1 MAKVPNPLEP
11 TKGAGTTLWVYTGTD
26 NPTKDPYLDTGF
38 TRLARIKSLEPGEI
52 TAASEDDS
60 YLDDP
65 NGDWENTTQG
75 EKSSGETSVTL
86 AWLPG
91 EEGQKDLVK
100 WFDEGLPRFYKIRY
114 PNGTLDLFK
123 GWISGLGKSIPI
135 KETMTRTVKIKNTGR
150 PTMAEEIPPKPAGK
164 TVTQPKE

>member
-1 MAKVPNPLEP
+1 MAKLPNPLEP

-26 NPTKDPYLDTGF
+26 DPTKDPFSETGF
-38 TRLARIKSLEPGEI
+38 TRLAKIKTLEPGAI

-65 NGDWENTTQG
+65 DGDWENTSQG
-75 EKSSGETSVTL
+75 EKSSGETSATL

-100 WFDEGLPRFYKIRY
+100 WFDGGGSRFYKIAY
-114 PNGTLDLFK
+114 PNGTVDLFK
-123 GWISGLGKSIPI
+123 GWISELGKSIPI
-135 KETMTRTVKIKNTGR
+135 KETITRSVKIKNTGR
-150 PTMAEEIPPKPAGK
+150 PTMAEEIPPKPADK

>member
-1 MAKVPNPLEP
+1 MAKVPNPLAP
-11 TKGAGTTLWVYTGTD
+11 TKGAGTTLWVYTGTGD
-26 NPTKDPYLDTGF
+26 STQDPFSETGF
-38 TRLARIKSLEPGEI
+38 IRLAKIKSLEPGEI

-65 NGDWENTTQG
+65 DGDWENTTQG
-75 EKSSGETSVTL
+75 EKSSGETSITL

-91 EEGQKDLVK
+91 EEGQKDLIE
-100 WFDEGLPRFYKIRY
+100 WFDEGLPRFYKISY

-123 GWISGLGKSIPI
+123 GWISALGKSIPI

-150 PTMAEEIPPKPAGK
+150 PTMAEEITPKPA
-164 TVTQPKE
+164 TRTATQPKE

>member
-1 MAKVPNPLEP
+1 
-11 TKGAGTTLWVYTGTD
+11 
-26 NPTKDPYLDTGF
+26 
-38 TRLARIKSLEPGEI
+38 
-52 TAASEDDS
+52 
-60 YLDDP
+60 
-65 NGDWENTTQG
+65 
-75 EKSSGETSVTL
+75 TL

-100 WFDEGLPRFYKIRY
+100 WFDEGVPHFYKILY

-123 GWISGLGKSIPI
+123 GWISSLGKSIPI